1 MSQTQTDSY
10 IVFCIEERDE
20 SDYEKITNRLFLEYD
35 YENDNYVVY
44 GKSIH
49 DRINYEPY
57 FFRADRS
64 FDMYQFV
71 KFVVSKVSLC
81 SYTLYNYNNM
91 NIDLEK
97 ADYYFMENNMHPN
110 YEIAAYDDIY
120 LQKKRFR
127 KILRIMKR
135 VYNYY

>member
-1 MSQTQTDSY
+1 MSQTDSY
-10 IVFCIEERDE
+10 IVFCVEERDAD
-20 SDYEKITNRLFLEYD
+20 DYERVINRLFLAYD
-35 YENDNYVVY
+35 YEYDNYVVY
-44 GKSIH
+44 GKGINGH
-49 DRINYEPY
+49 ANYEPF

-71 KFVVSKVSLC
+71 KFVVSKSSLC

-91 NIDLEK
+91 NVELE
-97 ADYYFMENNMHPN
+97 DSNYYFMESNMHPN
-110 YEIAAYDDIY
+110 YEIAAYDHVH